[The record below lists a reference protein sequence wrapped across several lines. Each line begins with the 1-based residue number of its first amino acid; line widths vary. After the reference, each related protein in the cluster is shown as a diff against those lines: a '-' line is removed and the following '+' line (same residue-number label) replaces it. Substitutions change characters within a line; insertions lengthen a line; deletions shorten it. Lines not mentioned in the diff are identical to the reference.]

1 MRSRQKRIEGGNIL
15 KLQNTDY
22 INRLK
27 KWDKELIAAELER
40 NDQAQKVEAALQE
53 LDRLA
58 ARVRELKIQ
67 EEFEL
72 MKIAENN
79 HQA

>member
-40 NDQAQKVEAALQE
+40 NAQAQEVEAALQE

-58 ARVRELKIQ
+58 ARVRELKNQ
-67 EEFEL
+67 EQFEL

-79 HQA
+79 QQA

>member
-27 KWDKELIAAELER
+27 KWDKEVIAAELER
-40 NDQAQKVEAALQE
+40 NAQAQEVEAALQE

-58 ARVRELKIQ
+58 ARVRELKNQ
-67 EEFEL
+67 EQFEL